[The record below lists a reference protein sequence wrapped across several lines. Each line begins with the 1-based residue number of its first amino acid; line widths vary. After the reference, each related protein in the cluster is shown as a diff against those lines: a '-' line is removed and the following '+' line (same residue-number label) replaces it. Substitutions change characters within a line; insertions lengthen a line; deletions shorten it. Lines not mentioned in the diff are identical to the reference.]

1 MVMANVPNLHVLC
14 LRRDTAVS
22 VDTQAPP
29 TSKMDSAQNFGAGD
43 MLELLLL
50 SISWPIMPCD
60 ASWWG

>member
-29 TSKMDSAQNFGAGD
+29 TSKMDSAQNFDVGRCW
-43 MLELLLL
+43 ELLLFF
-50 SISWPIMPCD
+50 ISWSIMP
-60 ASWWG
+60 